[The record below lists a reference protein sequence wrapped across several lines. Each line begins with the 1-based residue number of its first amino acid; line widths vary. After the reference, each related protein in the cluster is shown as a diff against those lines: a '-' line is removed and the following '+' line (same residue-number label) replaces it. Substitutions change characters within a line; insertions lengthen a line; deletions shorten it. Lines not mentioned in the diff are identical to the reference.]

1 MKLSIFGSTGFIG
14 SNFVKLYPDNI
25 KIKRGDLSPQTNDI
39 LYLIST
45 VDNYNVFSD
54 LTKDVK
60 VNLELLCQV
69 LDNCKS
75 SQITFNFIS
84 SWFVY
89 GQNCTLPASENDI
102 CNPKGFYAIT
112 KKCAEDLLISFIKHL
127 ELNIEL

>member
-25 KIKRGDLSPQTNDI
+25 KIKKGDLSPQSNDI
-39 LYLIST
+39 LYFIST

-54 LTKDVK
+54 LSKDVK

-84 SWFVY
+84 SWFVMVRIVLY
-89 GQNCTLPASENDI
+89 QHLKMIFVILKVLCDN
-102 CNPKGFYAIT
+102 
-112 KKCAEDLLISFIKHL
+112 KKMRRRFINFFCKTFGVKYRL
-127 ELNIEL
+127 